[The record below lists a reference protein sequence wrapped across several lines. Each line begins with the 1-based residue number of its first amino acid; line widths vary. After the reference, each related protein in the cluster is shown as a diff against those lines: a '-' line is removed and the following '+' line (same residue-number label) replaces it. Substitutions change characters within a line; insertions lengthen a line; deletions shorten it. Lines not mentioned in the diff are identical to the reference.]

1 MNGKMEEERLKA
13 ETEAESKV
21 SGGGEQNPIDELS
34 REELLEA
41 YRTLRDESERNKDLY
56 LRSMAEVENIKKRTA
71 KDKEEWVK
79 YANETLL
86 KSLLPVID
94 NLEKA
99 IEHTRDK
106 SSVKAIAEGLEL
118 TLKGFRDS
126 LSKSGVNEV
135 KASGTPFD
143 PRLHEAAYEVNDD
156 QTPDGVVVQELQKGY
171 TLNGRLLRPAMVVV
185 SKGGGSASVKTEEIP
200 REGQL

>member
-21 SGGGEQNPIDELS
+21 GGGEQKPIDEMS

-99 IEHTRDK
+99 IEHTGDK
-106 SSVKAIAEGLEL
+106 SSVKAIADGLEL

-135 KASGTPFD
+135 KASGAPFD
-143 PRLHEAAYEVNDD
+143 PRLHEAVYEVNDD
-156 QTPDGVVVQELQKGY
+156 QTPDGIVVQELQKGY